1 MKITAFGTYLCVN
14 FHLSH
19 DGLLQMVI
27 KDGLLPITVNGRIFM
42 AEERNSVLSNM
53 LLFKL

>member
-27 KDGLLPITVNGRIFM
+27 KDGLLPITVIGRIFM